1 MARTSRPRLG
11 RHLSND
17 ILHLHLRI
25 LGELRG
31 KVVPRVE
38 EHPHGLLAGIRTD
51 TACGKAARAQ
61 EPTRGRELPCKVVG
75 DLVLC
80 FRHVPGLQSLMNLQ

>member
-17 ILHLHLRI
+17 ILHLRMR

-38 EHPHGLLAGIRTD
+38 EHPHGLLAGIPNRHRLRQSGPGTGSPHAVANCRARSSEIWCCAFGTD
-51 TACGKAARAQ
+51 QA
-61 EPTRGRELPCKVVG
+61 
-75 DLVLC
+75 
-80 FRHVPGLQSLMNLQ
+80 FSH